1 MGSVMDKVK
10 SKLER
15 VLNIFMHYVR
25 NRYVYVLTNFL
36 SFPTFFLVFKNAF
49 SFEVHGF
56 TT

>member
-15 VLNIFMHYVR
+15 VLNIFMYYVT
-25 NRYVYVLTNFL
+25 NRYVYLFTNFL
-36 SFPTFFLVFKNAF
+36 SFTTLFLVFKNAF

-56 TT
+56 RA